1 MCKSIGVDTE
11 KDKRQKAVA
20 VSATI
25 AAHKLPS
32 AKRAAA
38 ASDILI
44 DADKKMKDLIVRR
57 KNCTNQSTAGYAA
70 EVHHKVTFEADAA
83 LKGKSNLKVKIGP
96 RGGNGSKGTP
106 DLTVTENGTKVTE
119 AGLKYRGKATE
130 TAFDQ
135 SNPFDKG
142 RQKICPSDQVERVKD
157 LAGKRAATGS
167 LKSEDYAD
175 TAKNATD
182 KLKYDGVESK
192 PLSKKSAE
200 NLAREGSNYQIDAF
214 KIEIK
219 TNTINA
225 AKMGA
230 ASGAAASVFSNGL
243 DCLNG
248 QKSIKEAGKQVA
260 KDTIK
265 CSVRSATVSAMT
277 TGTKHALIK
286 AGAKNFAKGN
296 MPMAIAST
304 LFDAGGGIYSD
315 VIKCRNG
322 ELSKSEV
329 AANAIVHTGKAA
341 VKTGGA
347 MAGAQAGAT
356 FGALLGPI
364 GAAVGGLVG
373 GTLGYLAG
381 SDLVS

>member
-1 MCKSIGVDTE
+1 
-11 KDKRQKAVA
+11 
-20 VSATI
+20 
-25 AAHKLPS
+25 
-32 AKRAAA
+32 
-38 ASDILI
+38 
-44 DADKKMKDLIVRR
+44 
-57 KNCTNQSTAGYAA
+57 
-70 EVHHKVTFEADAA
+70 
-83 LKGKSNLKVKIGP
+83 
-96 RGGNGSKGTP
+96 
-106 DLTVTENGTKVTE
+106 
-119 AGLKYRGKATE
+119 
-130 TAFDQ
+130 
-135 SNPFDKG
+135 
-142 RQKICPSDQVERVKD
+142 
-157 LAGKRAATGS
+157 
-167 LKSEDYAD
+167 
-175 TAKNATD
+175 
-182 KLKYDGVESK
+182 
-192 PLSKKSAE
+192 
-200 NLAREGSNYQIDAF
+200 
-214 KIEIK
+214 
-219 TNTINA
+219 
-225 AKMGA
+225 MGA